1 MVEWPEWQSLYDVY
15 KTTKSKMTFKKSSL
29 MKESPMYRWVIKK
42 KGKRLHKN
50 KQGIECPV
58 SRDLES

>member
-42 KGKRLHKN
+42 RVRDYTKIN
-50 KQGIECPV
+50 KELSV
-58 SRDLES
+58 L